1 MWSASMFS
9 QSALFQVNKRRDL
22 AKNTLEQFERSP
34 IISYQSWSTKEL
46 FSAIRSFGLLNLDGE
61 IKVRGRG
68 FFIKKFFW
76 ESVGILYRLESRNCG
91 FHGSML
97 KIYVNNYNLTLVH
110 PLGAENHAGIGL
122 ANPN

>member
-46 FSAIRSFGLLNLDGE
+46 YSAIRSFGLLNLDGE
-61 IKVRGRG
+61 VKVRGRG
-68 FFIKKFFW
+68 DFYKKNFFNF
-76 ESVGILYRLESRNCG
+76 
-91 FHGSML
+91 
-97 KIYVNNYNLTLVH
+97 
-110 PLGAENHAGIGL
+110 LGR
-122 ANPN
+122 